1 MEQIVTTPPDDEED
15 RWLDGSLE
23 AGADD
28 APPPDDSA
36 LPAGDIPADADADVD
51 VE

>member
-1 MEQIVTTPPDDEED
+1 MEQIVTTGPDDEED

-28 APPPDDSA
+28 EPAPDDSA
-36 LPAGDIPADADADVD
+36 PPVGDTPADADAD
-51 VE
+51 EE